1 MNSTALMD
9 WAVAAR
15 PMTGEAESGDLFTV
29 KSVGTGMLAAVVD
42 GLGHGPAAAAAA
54 RAAVAVLDRYNQEPL
69 VELVTRCHAA
79 LLGTRGA
86 VMSLAFVD
94 GATNSL
100 TWLGVGN
107 VEGVILQRGPDSGR
121 PKASLIAPG
130 GILGSALPR
139 LQTQVYSVAPGAML
153 IFASDGIKSGFAD
166 QLSLDASPQQLA
178 DQILARYA
186 KGTDDALVL
195 VVRYGA
201 AAAGVAP

>member
-15 PMTGEAESGDLFTV
+15 PMTGEVESGDLFTV
-29 KSVGTGMLAAVVD
+29 KPVGSGMLVAVVD
-42 GLGHGPAAAAAA
+42 GLGHGPEAAAAA
-54 RAAVAVLDRYNQEPL
+54 RAAVAVLDRYDREPL

-79 LLGTRGA
+79 LNGTRGV
-86 VMSLAFVD
+86 VMSLAFFD
-94 GATNSL
+94 GATDSL

-107 VEGVILQRGPDSGR
+107 VEGVILYRGADSGR
-121 PKASLIAPG
+121 PRASLVAPG

-139 LQTQVYSVAPGAML
+139 LQTQVYPFAPGTTL
-153 IFASDGIKSGFAD
+153 VFASDGIRSGFSD
-166 QLSLDASPQQLA
+166 QLLIDASAQQIA

-186 KGTDDALVL
+186 KDTDDALVL

-201 AAAGVAP
+201 ASSGVAR